1 MNINSSATIN
11 VVAKYLG
18 HTKINETLNAYS
30 HLFTNTLNKVVDII
44 DNLDNNRT
52 DDIYSPVIFYTLET
66 IKFVFS

>member
-11 VVAKYLG
+11 VVVKYLG

-30 HLFTNTLNKVVDII
+30 HLFTSTLNEVVDII

-52 DDIYSPVIFYTLET
+52 DDI
-66 IKFVFS
+66 

>member
-18 HTKINETLNAYS
+18 HTKVEETLKNYS
-30 HLFTNTLNKVVDII
+30 HLFTSTLDEVVAII

-52 DDIYSPVIFYTLET
+52 DDV
-66 IKFVFS
+66 